1 MRALQHE
8 NGLLYCSIHQY
19 EQGEWPCTG
28 GRLEKIQNL
37 EDGGMRHH
45 AAAAPSG
52 TMVAHYGAP
61 WRPSHCR

>member
-37 EDGGMRHH
+37 EDGGMRMLPPHPVAH
-45 AAAAPSG
+45 AAHG
-52 TMVAHYGAP
+52 VP
-61 WRPSHCR
+61 WRPWRCR